1 MQDHQPPVTGAAT
14 AESPAEREE
23 PLDLSALGEPEDLEA
38 VQLEEFTIDGICGV
52 Y

>member
-1 MQDHQPPVTGAAT
+1 MQEQQPHMPGAET
-14 AESPAEREE
+14 AEQPVDRDEA
-23 PLDLSALGEPEDLEA
+23 LDLSALGEPEDLEA